1 MGERKWLEKLEKLAR
16 TRYTEDPVHGW
27 PHVERVLRLALAI
40 CRSTPGCDEDIVAA
54 AALLHDVGRSLEE
67 RLGEHHA
74 LISARLAP
82 GLLEEAGFPRD
93 KVEDVVNAIA
103 SHSYSLGRE
112 PSSLEACVLRDADR
126 LDAMGAVGVAR
137 AFAEGMRRSR
147 GFGDTLRHFSEKLLL
162 LNETL
167 CTPAAREMGRRR
179 HEAML
184 AFLRAF
190 CSEAPHECPRELGP
204 WLGK

>member
-1 MGERKWLEKLEKLAR
+1 MGEKEWLEKLRELAR
-16 TRYTEDPVHGW
+16 TRYNDDPVHGW
-27 PHVERVLRLALAI
+27 PHVERVLRLALDI
-40 CRSTPGCDEDIVAA
+40 CRSTPGCEEDIVAA

-67 RLGEHHA
+67 KLGEHHA

-82 GLLEEAGFPRD
+82 GLLEKAGFPRD
-93 KVEDVVNAIA
+93 RVEEVVNAIA
-103 SHSYSLGRE
+103 SHSYSLGKD
-112 PSSLEACVLRDADR
+112 PSTLEACVLRDADR

-137 AFAEGMRRSR
+137 AFAEGMRRAR
-147 GFGDTLRHFSEKLLL
+147 GFGDTLRHFAEKLLL

-167 CTPAAREMGRRR
+167 CTPAGREMGRRR
-179 HEAML
+179 HEVMV

-190 CSEAPHECPRELGP
+190 CSEAPQECPRELGP